1 MPDNRVRY
9 RCCGVEWECDED
21 HFTGDECLCC
31 GKKAIIIESEEN
43 EEAFCD
49 EIP

>member
-1 MPDNRVRY
+1 MYERIRY
-9 RCCGVEWECDED
+9 RCCDMEWECSEG
-21 HFTGDECLCC
+21 HFEGDVCLCC
-31 GKKAIIIESEEN
+31 GKKAVVVEPKEN